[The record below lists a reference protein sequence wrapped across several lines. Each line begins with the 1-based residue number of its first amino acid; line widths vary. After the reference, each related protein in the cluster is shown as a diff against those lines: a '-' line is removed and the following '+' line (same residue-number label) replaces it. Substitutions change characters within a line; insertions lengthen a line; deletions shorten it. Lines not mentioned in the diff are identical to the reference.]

1 MAEITKEFLEEK
13 GFVLENQENI
23 IINYVKKINEF
34 NDLVLAV
41 SPLQEFFI
49 WVKHEDFQDPDMDGV
64 KVHLDTDN
72 FDLAEKLAEIICGV
86 EF

>member
-1 MAEITKEFLEEK
+1 MDLTKEFLQER

-23 IINYVKKINEF
+23 IVNYVKKINEH

-49 WVKHEDFQDPDMDGV
+49 WVKEEDFEDPNMDGV
-64 KVHLDTDN
+64 KIHLNTDD
-72 FDLAEKLAEIICGV
+72 FDLAEKAAQIICGV

>member
-1 MAEITKEFLEEK
+1 MEITKEFLEEK
-13 GFVLENQENI
+13 GFVLDNKENV

-34 NDLVLAV
+34 NDLVVAV

-49 WVKHEDFQDPDMDGV
+49 WVKDQEFEDPDMDGV
-64 KVHLDTDN
+64 KIHLDTDD
-72 FDLAEKLAEIICGV
+72 FDLAEKIAQIICGV